1 MLWFVGSDL
10 ILETRF
16 LVCGLFVLN
25 LYFSNDI
32 K

>member
-10 ILETRF
+10 ILETSF
-16 LVCGLFVLN
+16 LDYGLFVFN
-25 LYFSNDI
+25 LYFFSDI

>member
-10 ILETRF
+10 ILETSF
-16 LVCGLFVLN
+16 LDYGLFVLN
-25 LYFSNDI
+25 LCFSNDI